1 MLSYYNFCDCIKI
14 NTTFFEGNKQF
25 STKQNCIVID
35 LSAYQTIESQ
45 IIIVQTLF
53 STFGT
58 VIFNLT
64 LNRMLELIKNQVFG
78 NYLTYIVLIK
88 VIEKN
93 NFQLVGELKVCV
105 NIEDFQFEGESF
117 DILFYK

>member
-1 MLSYYNFCDCIKI
+1 
-14 NTTFFEGNKQF
+14 
-25 STKQNCIVID
+25 
-35 LSAYQTIESQ
+35 
-45 IIIVQTLF
+45 
-53 STFGT
+53 
-58 VIFNLT
+58 
-64 LNRMLELIKNQVFG
+64 MLELIKNQVFG

>member
-1 MLSYYNFCDCIKI
+1 M
-14 NTTFFEGNKQF
+14 
-25 STKQNCIVID
+25 
-35 LSAYQTIESQ
+35 SAYQTIESQ